1 MKDLIYGMLRDT
13 GAGMFTLGAITVLI
27 AGYGLGVSL
36 HGLVTRER
44 LANADDRKTQRILR
58 LILARDWL
66 TAIAMLLVAI
76 GVGLIL
82 LRLPHTTWPLIP
94 AAMLLL
100 AAGILW
106 LVVRLLTPS
115 DWAETIDRL
124 DGGKEKNQ

>member
-13 GAGMFTLGAITVLI
+13 GAGMFTLGAMTILM
-27 AGYGLGVSL
+27 AGIGLGMGL
-36 HGLVTRER
+36 HAIVTRER
-44 LANADDRKTQRILR
+44 LANTNDRNARRILG

-66 TAIAMLLVAI
+66 TAIAVALI
-76 GVGLIL
+76 AVGVGLIL